1 MKRPF
6 KLYRFWVRTL
16 SPLARRRFTPT
27 ITGPENVPKEGPAI
41 LAANHL
47 AVIDD
52 AIIPYSVPR
61 MVHFMGKAEYFTGKG
76 VKGEFK
82 KFFFT
87 SAGVFPV
94 DRSGGSSA
102 LGGLEAARR
111 ILDKGELFGIHPE
124 GTRSPDGRLYRGHT
138 GVARLAY
145 ETGAPI
151 IPIALK
157 GTDQAQPIGTVIPRK
172 SHVSI
177 QFGKPI
183 RVEKQSV
190 DSLTHEEIRAL
201 TDTIMQ
207 AIQKMSGQEYV
218 DEYAQVVKARLR
230 EQQLENEQKAAEHRH
245 ETAEKAERL

>member
-16 SPLARRRFTPT
+16 SPLVTRLFTPT
-27 ITGPENVPKEGPAI
+27 ITGVENVPESGPAI

-52 AIIPYSVPR
+52 GIIPYSVPR

-76 VKGEFK
+76 IKGAFK

-94 DRSGGSSA
+94 DRSGGNSA

-151 IPIALK
+151 IPIAIT
-157 GTDQAQPIGTVIPRK
+157 GTNIAQPIGTVWPRK
-172 SHVSI
+172 HHVSI

-183 RVEKQSV
+183 RVPKIAS
-190 DSLTHEEIRAL
+190 DRLTHEEIRGL
-201 TDTIMQ
+201 TDRLMKEIGQ
-207 AIQKMSGQEYV
+207 MSGQEYV
-218 DEYAQVVKARLR
+218 DEYAQTVKARLR
-230 EQQLENEQKAAEHRH
+230 QEQ
-245 ETAEKAERL
+245 AEKAEQAAQNRHLTAQKAERL